1 MKGFRTRND
10 TNGDR
15 SRQSPVPGR
24 SSEDHLADE
33 HTRLLPNRVD
43 SAPYLSPD
51 DPAVSP
57 YNLWTVRFV
66 RWVTVALAGVS
77 FVWWVLM
84 IVAVFITP
92 PGLHVRGSP
101 FFSFAYATIA
111 FLTLVISL
119 LFFSTPSKLARV
131 LSIINA
137 LALLVHLIIILAVPG
152 LRHAE
157 IWAGIASVA
166 WASLMAIWFVA
177 ADRTVQWGK
186 AEEEERLTG
195 RSESRRTLLEW
206 LAVTLS
212 TIALVIITLAVVLM
226 TCTLTLRAI
235 DLSLDA
241 PGERYWVDGNRYQI
255 HLYCFGNKTDEKGGK
270 TTTVLLEG
278 GEDTVERGLWQF
290 AENAVKNGSIQRF
303 CFADRP
309 GMAWSDTAPSPFSAS
324 FASDAL
330 SEALSRA
337 GEEGPWVLAS
347 AGIGSLYSRVFGSRH
362 GEQVHGILMID
373 PLHEDLLSRV
383 AAPGRGFLLWIRGV
397 ISPCGIDRI
406 SGAIF
411 RGRRAVDRVWG
422 RSSYQSGTT
431 IFAKLQESLV
441 ADSLTKRDVV
451 SSRAIQDKD
460 TPLVVISSGD
470 MIRKDRDWENKQRDL
485 SHLTRNLQDW
495 DIVDG
500 APHRVWDT
508 LSGREV
514 IEKRLKKLVRSSRSS
529 EV

>member
-1 MKGFRTRND
+1 MKGFWTRND
-10 TNGDR
+10 TAGDQ
-15 SRQSPVPGR
+15 SRESPAPGR
-24 SSEDHLADE
+24 SSEDNPVDE

-43 SAPYLSPD
+43 STPYLSPD

-66 RWVTVALAGVS
+66 RWVTVALACVS
-77 FVWWVLM
+77 FAWWVLM
-84 IVAVFITP
+84 VVAVFITP

-101 FFSFAYATIA
+101 FFSFAYATIG
-111 FLTLVISL
+111 FLTLVVSL
-119 LFFSTPSKLARV
+119 LFFSVPSKLARV
-131 LSIINA
+131 LSIVNA
-137 LALLVHLIIILAVPG
+137 LVLLFHAIIILAVPG

-157 IWAGIASVA
+157 IWAGVASVS

-195 RSESRRTLLEW
+195 RPESRRTLLEW
-206 LAVTLS
+206 VAVMLS
-212 TIALVIITLAVVLM
+212 TIALVIITLVVVLM
-226 TCTLTLRAI
+226 TCTLILRAI
-235 DLSLDA
+235 DSSLDP
-241 PGERYWVDGNRYQI
+241 PGERYWVDGNRYQV
-255 HLYCFGNKTDEKGGK
+255 HVYCSGNKTGESGEK

-278 GEDTVERGLWQF
+278 GEDPVEGGLWQF
-290 AENAVKNGSIQRF
+290 AENAVKNGSIKRF

-330 SEALSRA
+330 SEALTRA

-362 GEQVHGILMID
+362 GEDVHGILMID

-383 AAPGRGFLLWIRGV
+383 GAPGRGFLLWIRGV

-411 RGRRAVDRVWG
+411 RGRRAADRVWG

-470 MIRKDRDWENKQRDL
+470 KIRKDMDWEDKQRDL
-485 SHLTRNLQDW
+485 SHLTSNLQNW
-495 DIVDG
+495 DIVDD

-508 LSGREV
+508 LSGREI
-514 IEKRLKKLVRSSRSS
+514 IERRLKKLVMSSRST